1 MTGVLTWQ
9 QLHDLKCSELLDA
22 ADGWGAVST
31 QADAARDR
39 ISDDMVRSLET
50 TQKGE
55 AATSAATRLQ
65 RLDRNYDYIRTE
77 CGLVRT
83 TLSSLVYELV
93 GFQGQLK
100 DALDD
105 AASLG
110 FTVAADGSVSYPAG
124 GQNVVT
130 NQPNPGGSVTADT
143 PVLSRPPTLS
153 TPHPGLVDPNP
164 NRAKAQDIAD
174 RIRRVLTAAR
184 QADEHFST
192 TLSKLKA
199 EPGLDVTDAMWKDAA
214 ADLAAV
220 RKVSGDYL
228 KKTIPTGGTPSDR
241 HDWWTHLSQSQRDEY
256 LASCP
261 DIIGNLDGIPA
272 VARDE
277 ANRDNLRLL
286 IGKLSGVDDAAARA
300 KLDGLRSIDWQLH
313 GPPQDGAPP
322 MYLLGIGDQGNGRAI
337 VAFGNPDTSRN
348 VSAYVP
354 GLGTSLDKGFAEGD
368 IKRARK
374 TAIGAREYDTSSASI
389 VWLGYD
395 APQFDGAKFLD
406 ASNYLDPT
414 KLAKNFEVMGDH
426 DAKVGASAYNQ
437 FMAGISATHEAG
449 DPHITAIGHSYG
461 SLTVGLAAQA
471 HGGIPGADDII
482 LVGSPGTEAK
492 NADALGVGRD
502 HVYVGAAKNDVVT
515 QLPSKAELG
524 GALGGYFA
532 GPAGAYVGHKVGESL
547 GGGGGSDELY
557 FGTDP
562 ASHEFGAKRFATGD
576 GPFILDPDKL
586 NKLKDGDFENPFDVS
601 AHSHYFDPDEDEQ
614 SARNIAK
621 IVANRG
627 NKISTQE
634 PR

>member
-1 MTGVLTWQ
+1 MLTWQ
-9 QLHDLKCSELLDA
+9 QLHDLKCAELLDA

-31 QADAARDR
+31 QADAARTR
-39 ISDDMVRSLET
+39 ISGEMIHGLEA
-50 TQKGE
+50 TQKGM
-55 AATSAATRLQ
+55 AAPAAIDRLR
-65 RLDRNYDYIRTE
+65 RLDRNYDYIHTE

-83 TLSSLVYELV
+83 TVNSLVYELI

-143 PVLSRPPTLS
+143 PILSRPPTLN
-153 TPHPGLVDPNP
+153 TPHPGLADPNP

-184 QADEHFST
+184 QADEHFSSA
-192 TLSKLKA
+192 LNKLKA
-199 EPGLDVTDAMWKDAA
+199 EPGLDVTDATWKDAA

-220 RKVSGDYL
+220 RQISGDRL
-228 KKTIPTGGTPSDR
+228 KKTIPTSGTPAER
-241 HDWWTHLSQSQRDEY
+241 HDWWTHLSPSQRDEY
-256 LASCP
+256 LALCP

-272 VARDE
+272 VARDK
-277 ANRDNLRLL
+277 ANRDNLELL
-286 IGKLSGVDDAAARA
+286 IGKLSGVDDGAAQA
-300 KLDGLRSIDWQLH
+300 KLAGLRSIDEQLRAVPAP
-313 GPPQDGAPP
+313 GVPP

-337 VAFGNPDTSRN
+337 VAFGNPDTSKN

-354 GLGTSLDKGFAEGD
+354 GFSTSLDESFARND
-368 IKRARK
+368 IDRARA
-374 TAIGAREYDTSSASI
+374 TAKGAGFYDPSSASI

-395 APQFDGAKFLD
+395 APQFDAVKFLEINKM
-406 ASNYLDPT
+406 AE
-414 KLAKNFEVMGDH
+414 NFEVMGDH

-437 FMAGISATHEAG
+437 FMAGISTTHEPG
-449 DPHITAIGHSYG
+449 DRHITAIGHSYG
-461 SLTVGLAAQA
+461 SLTVGLAAQQ

-492 NADALGVGRD
+492 TADDLGVGRD
-502 HVYVGAAKNDVVT
+502 HVYVGAAKNDIVT
-515 QLPSKAELG
+515 QLPSKGEVSGSSLITQ
-524 GALGGYFA
+524 LERPLIGGYLA
-532 GPAGAYVGHKVGESL
+532 DKLKEAMDGGP
-547 GGGGGSDELY
+547 DQLY

-576 GPFILDPDKL
+576 GPPLIDGG
-586 NKLKDGDFENPFDVS
+586 KLKGLELPSPDVS
-601 AHSHYFDPDEDEQ
+601 AHSHYFDPNKDPE

-621 IVANRG
+621 IVSG
-627 NKISTQE
+627 NAQRIGTQE

>member
-9 QLHDLKCSELLDA
+9 QLHDLKCAELLDA

-39 ISDDMVRSLET
+39 ISDEMIRGLEA
-50 TQKGE
+50 TQKGM
-55 AATSAATRLQ
+55 AAPAAIGRLR

-83 TLSSLVYELV
+83 TVSSLVYELV

-130 NQPNPGGSVTADT
+130 KQPNPGGSASADT
-143 PVLSRPPTLS
+143 PVMSRPPTLDA
-153 TPHPGLVDPNP
+153 PHPGLVSPNP
-164 NRAKAQDIAD
+164 NQAKAQEIAD

-184 QADEHFST
+184 QADEQFST
-192 TLSKLKA
+192 ALSKLKA

-228 KKTIPTGGTPSDR
+228 TKTIPTKGTPAER
-241 HDWWTHLSQSQRDEY
+241 HDWWTHLSPSQRDEY
-256 LASCP
+256 LATCP

-272 VARDE
+272 AVRDE

-300 KLDGLRSIDWQLH
+300 KLDGLKSIDEQLRA
-313 GPPQDGAPP
+313 GSTPP
-322 MYLLGIGDQGNGRAI
+322 MYLLGIGDRGNGRAI
-337 VAFGNPDTSRN
+337 VSYGNPDTAKN

-354 GLGTSLDKGFAEGD
+354 GLGTTLDAAFARND
-368 IKRARK
+368 LKRAQD
-374 TAIGAREYDTSSASI
+374 TAIGARIADPDNPTASI

-395 APQFDGAKFLD
+395 APQFDAGKFLD
-406 ASNYLDPT
+406 IN
-414 KLAKNFEVMGDH
+414 KLSENFAVMGDH

-437 FMAGISATHEAG
+437 FMAGVSATHEAG
-449 DPHITAIGHSYG
+449 DPHVTAIGHSYG
-461 SLTVGLAAQA
+461 SLTVGLAAQQ
-471 HGGIPGADDII
+471 HGGIPGVDDII

-502 HVYVGAAKNDVVT
+502 HVYVGAAKNDIVT
-515 QLPSKAELG
+515 QLPGKGEASGTALGTILG
-524 GALGGYFA
+524 GPVVGG
-532 GPAGAYVGHKVGESL
+532 YVGHKIGEAVD
-547 GGGGGSDELY
+547 GGPDQLY

-576 GPFILDPDKL
+576 GPFILDQNKL
-586 NKLKDGDFENPFDVS
+586 NELMDGHLKNPVDVS
-601 AHSHYFDPDEDEQ
+601 AHSHYFDPEADST
-614 SARNIAK
+614 SARNIAR
-621 IVANRG
+621 IVVG
-627 NKISTQE
+627 KSSEITTQE

>member
-9 QLHDLKCSELLDA
+9 QLHDLKCAELLDA

-39 ISDDMVRSLET
+39 ISDEMIRGLEA
-50 TQKGE
+50 TQKGM
-55 AATSAATRLQ
+55 AAPAAIGRLR

-83 TLSSLVYELV
+83 TVSSLVYELV

-130 NQPNPGGSVTADT
+130 KQPVPGGSASADT
-143 PVLSRPPTLS
+143 PVMSRPPTLDA
-153 TPHPGLVDPNP
+153 PHPGLVSPNP
-164 NRAKAQDIAD
+164 NQAKAQEIAD

-184 QADEHFST
+184 QADEQFST
-192 TLSKLKA
+192 ALSKLKA

-220 RKVSGDYL
+220 RKVSGDHL
-228 KKTIPTGGTPSDR
+228 AKTIPTKGTPAER
-241 HDWWTHLSQSQRDEY
+241 HDWWTHLSPSQRDEY
-256 LASCP
+256 LATCP

-272 VARDE
+272 AVRDE

-286 IGKLSGVDDAAARA
+286 IGKLSGVDEARA
-300 KLDGLRSIDWQLH
+300 RLDGLKSIDDQLRA
-313 GPPQDGAPP
+313 GSDPP

-337 VAFGNPDTSRN
+337 VSYGNPDTAKN

-354 GLGTSLDKGFAEGD
+354 GLGTTLDTAFANND
-368 IKRARK
+368 LKRARQ
-374 TAIGAREYDTSSASI
+374 TALGARRADPSSATASI

-395 APQFDGAKFLD
+395 APQFDAVKFLEPD
-406 ASNYLDPT
+406 
-414 KLAKNFEVMGDH
+414 KLAENFAVMGDH

-437 FMAGISATHEAG
+437 FMAGVSVTHEAG
-449 DPHITAIGHSYG
+449 DPHVTAIGHSYG
-461 SLTVGLAAQA
+461 SLTVGLAAQQ
-471 HGGIPGADDII
+471 HGGIPGVDDII

-502 HVYVGAAKNDVVT
+502 HVYVGAAKNDIVT
-515 QLPSKAELG
+515 QLPGKGEVAG
-524 GALGGYFA
+524 TALGTLFG
-532 GPAGAYVGHKVGESL
+532 GPGVGGYVGHKVGEMVD
-547 GGGGGSDELY
+547 GGPDKLY

-562 ASHEFGAKRFATGD
+562 ASHEFGARRFATGD
-576 GPFILDPDKL
+576 GPELIDRGKL
-586 NKLKDGDFENPFDVS
+586 VSSVVDGNLELPSPDVS
-601 AHSHYFDPDEDEQ
+601 AHSHYFDPEKDSV
-614 SARNIAK
+614 SAVNIAR
-621 IVANRG
+621 IVAG
-627 NKISTQE
+627 QGSKIITEE